1 VQYGSSAHKVTTIN
15 IRGRSF
21 HGGGNVGAPVV
32 AAVAAGVNFLGG
44 ILFH

>member
-15 IRGRSF
+15 IRGEVF
-21 HGGGNVGAPVV
+21 MGEETFGAPVV